1 MLIFSFQTTFVCS
14 CFVTILYIFLDENR
28 KIETISKYLKTILL
42 ACIIFWFEM
51 LYLEFLP
58 LLTCQ
63 KKNKMANTKSERR
76 KSIQTKYTMTIS
88 RKIYFCLLF
97 CYYYL
102 FCSFLR
108 LILAHSMVYFHKF
121 HKVFFSFFSSMQ
133 QQHRHTKVTW

>member
-1 MLIFSFQTTFVCS
+1 
-14 CFVTILYIFLDENR
+14 
-28 KIETISKYLKTILL
+28 
-42 ACIIFWFEM
+42 M

-97 CYYYL
+97 YYYL

-121 HKVFFSFFSSMQ
+121 HKVFFLLFSRLCSNSTYTQKLRDKTTKCLSFALYLVKKLSLVASLSLCSRFDFCFTFRSFL
-133 QQHRHTKVTW
+133 